1 MKYSQENYSNG
12 LFCYICKAAHNAGP
26 HAAADATQPQ
36 YAGYGHKAR
45 QYKRKNASEHR
56 HMNAIWNN
64 QFSGQRFFN
73 DVNCRVDTENGSAEN
88 DRI

>member
-1 MKYSQENYSNG
+1 MACFVIYAKPHIMRG
-12 LFCYICKAAHNAGP
+12 RAAHNAGP
-26 HAAADATQPQ
+26 YAAQ
-36 YAGYGHKAR
+36 YAGHGHKAR
-45 QYKRKNASEHR
+45 QYKRRNASEHR
-56 HMNAIWNN
+56 HMNAIRNN